1 MSRPYDLAITA
12 LAPLVWGSS
21 YIVATQFLPN
31 LDALTVSVLRALP
44 AGLLLLCL
52 VRQIPHGRWVWK
64 MFVLG
69 ALNFAMFWS
78 LLFFA
83 AYRLP
88 GGVAAV
94 MGALQPFV
102 VIFASRFLLG
112 SPIKVLSLFAVAAGA
127 AGVALLVL
135 RPEAKLDMW
144 GVVAGIAG
152 SASMAFG
159 TVLSRKWQ
167 PPVSALTFT
176 SWQLTAGGLLLVPFM
191 PFAPTDWST
200 ISGTNVLGLAY
211 LGLIGAALTYIIWLR
226 GIRIIQPAAVSILG
240 LLSPLSA
247 TLLGWVVLDE
257 TLNTMQTIGMVVVL
271 ASVFVGQYALRSKPV
286 AIKPT
291 WAALLPRRSSD
302 TAVQGHKGRHVD
314 T

>member
-1 MSRPYDLAITA
+1 MSRPSDFAITA

-21 YIVATQFLPN
+21 YIVTTQFLPN
-31 LDALTVSVLRALP
+31 LDPLTISVLRALP

-52 VRQIPHGRWVWK
+52 VRQVPHGHWIWK

-69 ALNFAMFWS
+69 ALNFAIFWS
-78 LLFFA
+78 LLFFS

-112 SPIKVLSLFAVAAGA
+112 SPIKVLSLLTVAAGVL
-127 AGVALLVL
+127 GVALLVL
-135 RPEAKLDMW
+135 TPEAKLDMW
-144 GVVAGIAG
+144 GVAAGMAG

-167 PPVSALTFT
+167 PPVTALTFT
-176 SWQLTAGGLLLVPFM
+176 SWQLTAGGLLLAPFVH
-191 PFAPTDWST
+191 FAPTDWST
-200 ISGTNVLGLAY
+200 INATNVLGLAY

-226 GIRIIQPAAVSILG
+226 GIQIIQPTAASVLG
-240 LLSPLSA
+240 LLSPMSA
-247 TLLGWVVLDE
+247 ALLGWFFLNE
-257 TLNTMQTIGMVVVL
+257 TLSTTQSIGMMIVL
-271 ASVFVGQYALRSKPV
+271 LSVLVGQYALRSNRASPE
-286 AIKPT
+286 P
-291 WAALLPRRSSD
+291 ALATLQKS
-302 TAVQGHKGRHVD
+302 
-314 T
+314 

>member
-1 MSRPYDLAITA
+1 MSRPHDLALTA

-21 YIVATQFLPN
+21 YIVTTQFLPN
-31 LDALTVSVLRALP
+31 LDPLTVSVLRALP

-52 VRQIPHGRWVWK
+52 VRQVPHGHWIWK

-69 ALNFAMFWS
+69 ALNFAIFWS

-102 VIFASRFLLG
+102 VIFASRLLFG
-112 SPIKVLSLFAVAAGA
+112 SPIKLLSLSAVMAGA
-127 AGVALLVL
+127 VGVALLVL
-135 RPEAKLDMW
+135 TPEAKLDMW
-144 GVVAGIAG
+144 GVIAGIAG
-152 SASMAFG
+152 SASMAMG

-176 SWQLTAGGLLLVPFM
+176 SWQLTAGGLLLLPFA

-200 ISGTNVLGLAY
+200 ISVTNVAGLTY

-226 GIRIIQPAAVSILG
+226 GIRIIQPSAASVLG

-247 TLLGWVVLDE
+247 ALLGWFFLNE
-257 TLNTMQTIGMVVVL
+257 TLNATQSIGLVVVL
-271 ASVFVGQYALRSKPV
+271 GSVFVGQYALRSKPISTKPAV
-286 AIKPT
+286 AAFQK
-291 WAALLPRRSSD
+291 S
-302 TAVQGHKGRHVD
+302 
-314 T
+314 

>member
-1 MSRPYDLAITA
+1 MSRPHDLALTA

-21 YIVATQFLPN
+21 YIVTTQFLPN
-31 LDALTVSVLRALP
+31 LDPLTVSVLRALP

-52 VRQIPHGRWVWK
+52 VRQIPHGHWVWK
-64 MFVLG
+64 MCVLG
-69 ALNFAMFWS
+69 ALNFAIFWS

-102 VIFASRFLLG
+102 VIIASRVLLG
-112 SPIKVLSLFAVAAGA
+112 SPIKVLSLLAVAAGA
-127 AGVALLVL
+127 VGVALLVL
-135 RPEAKLDMW
+135 TPEAKLDMW

-167 PPVSALTFT
+167 PQVSALTFT
-176 SWQLTAGGLLLVPFM
+176 SWQLTAGGLLLVPFA

-200 ISGTNVLGLAY
+200 ISGTNILGLAY

-226 GIRIIQPAAVSILG
+226 GIRIIQPTVASILG
-240 LLSPLSA
+240 LLSPMSA
-247 TLLGWVVLDE
+247 ALLGWLFLNETLSIPQSIGMIVVL
-257 TLNTMQTIGMVVVL
+257 L
-271 ASVFVGQYALRSKPV
+271 SVFVGQYALKSVPV
-286 AIKPT
+286 STKPT
-291 WAALLPRRSSD
+291 LA
-302 TAVQGHKGRHVD
+302 AVQKS
-314 T
+314 